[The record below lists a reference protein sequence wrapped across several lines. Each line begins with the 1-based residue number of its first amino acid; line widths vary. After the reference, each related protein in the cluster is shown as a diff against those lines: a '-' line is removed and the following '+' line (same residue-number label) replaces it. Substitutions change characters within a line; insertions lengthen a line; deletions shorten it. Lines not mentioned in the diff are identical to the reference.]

1 MYKYFNCI
9 NPKKINIKTKNL
21 KFLTICNITI
31 QNLNVSQSLNTLKLT
46 NIDEFDT
53 NNNNNDNNNNHI
65 NVNNLILINS
75 FHKIKMINC
84 SKLIGLKIHQ
94 SFKYYHNIINSLI
107 FNNLNYL
114 ELKIDNGCTNSIN
127 TIFSYTKLTYIN
139 FVI

>member
-53 NNNNNDNNNNHI
+53 NNNNNDI

-94 SFKYYHNIINSLI
+94 SFKYYHNVINSLI